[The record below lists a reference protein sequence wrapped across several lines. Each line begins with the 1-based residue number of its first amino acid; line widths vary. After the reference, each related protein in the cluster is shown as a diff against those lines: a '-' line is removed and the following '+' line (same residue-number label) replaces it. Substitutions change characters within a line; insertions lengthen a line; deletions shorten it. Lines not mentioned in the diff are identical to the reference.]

1 MTDELLQPT
10 AENAA
15 PVAEPEM
22 VSGPAAQAESPAVK
36 QEMAS
41 AASAEKPAVEQETAS
56 GPVPTEKPAVATP
69 AAIELRGLAIGYDRR
84 VVLDNLNL
92 RIEPGQIVC
101 ILGGSGC
108 GKSTLLKHI
117 IGLYKPIRGDILING
132 RSIVNADEAEKR
144 SIMSEFG
151 VAYQG
156 GALFRSLNL
165 AENIAL
171 PMEELTNWSR
181 DEIRKRVAEK
191 LSLVHLDGYE
201 SYMPSRLSGGMVKRA
216 AFARALALD
225 PKLLFFDEPSAGLD
239 PLSADMLDNVILE
252 IREKTNATIVIITHE
267 LPSIFR
273 VSDRV
278 IILSKEKKGVMDD
291 GNPTYL
297 RDHSVNEYVR
307 SFLSRGGTYRSNDG
321 GPGAAP

>member
-1 MTDELLQPT
+1 MTET
-10 AENAA
+10 ANIPAAA
-15 PVAEPEM
+15 PA
-22 VSGPAAQAESPAVK
+22 PAANAV
-36 QEMAS
+36 
-41 AASAEKPAVEQETAS
+41 P
-56 GPVPTEKPAVATP
+56 
-69 AAIELRGLAIGYDRR
+69 AIEVRDLVIGYGKR
-84 VVLDNLNL
+84 VVLENLNF
-92 RIEPGQIVC
+92 RIEPGQIVT

-117 IGLYKPIRGDILING
+117 IGLYKPLRGDILING
-132 RSIVNADEAEKR
+132 RSIVNADEQEKR

-171 PMEELTNWSR
+171 PMEELTNWKR
-181 DEIRKRVAEK
+181 DEIKKRVSEK
-191 LSLVHLDGYE
+191 LALVHLNGFE
-201 SYMPSRLSGGMVKRA
+201 KYMPSDLSGGMIKRV

-239 PLSADMLDNVILE
+239 PLTSDMLDKVILE
-252 IREKTNATIVIITHE
+252 IREKTHATIMMVTHE

-278 IILSKEKKGVMDD
+278 IMLSAEKKGVVDD
-291 GNPTYL
+291 GAPAYL
-297 RDHSVNEYVR
+297 RDNSADEYVR
-307 SFLSRGGTYRSNDG
+307 TFLSRGGTYQSNCTEPDH
-321 GPGAAP
+321 A

>member
-1 MTDELLQPT
+1 MTDNMDNT
-10 AENAA
+10 AAT
-15 PVAEPEM
+15 
-22 VSGPAAQAESPAVK
+22 SPAANQGV
-36 QEMAS
+36 
-41 AASAEKPAVEQETAS
+41 
-56 GPVPTEKPAVATP
+56 TP
-69 AAIELRGLAIGYDRR
+69 AIEVRDLTIGYGSR
-84 VVLDNLNL
+84 VVLENLNF
-92 RIEPGQIVC
+92 RIEPGQIVT

-117 IGLYKPIRGDILING
+117 IGLHKPIRGDIFING
-132 RSIVNADEAEKR
+132 RSIVTANEQEKR

-171 PMEELTNWSR
+171 PMEELTNWKR
-181 DEIRKRVAEK
+181 DEIRKRVSEK
-191 LSLVHLDGYE
+191 LALVHLNGFE
-201 SYMPSRLSGGMVKRA
+201 NYMPSDLSGGMIKRV

-239 PLSADMLDNVILE
+239 PLTSDMLDNVILE
-252 IREKTNATIVIITHE
+252 IREKTRATIMMVTHE

-278 IILSKEKKGVMDD
+278 IMLSAEKRGIVDD
-291 GNPTYL
+291 GSPVYL
-297 RDHSVNEYVR
+297 RDHSADEYVR
-307 SFLSRGGTYRSNDG
+307 TFLSRGGTYKSNDTE
-321 GPGAAP
+321 PDHA

>member
-1 MTDELLQPT
+1 MTDSIT
-10 AENAA
+10 A
-15 PVAEPEM
+15 PEK
-22 VSGPAAQAESPAVK
+22 S
-36 QEMAS
+36 
-41 AASAEKPAVEQETAS
+41 
-56 GPVPTEKPAVATP
+56 VP
-69 AAIELRGLAIGYDRR
+69 AIEVRDLSIGYGSR
-84 VVLDNLNL
+84 VVLENLNF
-92 RIEPGQIVC
+92 RIEQGQIVT

-117 IGLYKPIRGDILING
+117 IGLHKPIRGDILING
-132 RSIVNADEAEKR
+132 RSIVNAGEQEKR

-171 PMEELTNWSR
+171 PMEELTNWKR
-181 DEIRKRVAEK
+181 DEIKKRVSEK
-191 LSLVHLDGYE
+191 LALVHLNGFE
-201 SYMPSRLSGGMVKRA
+201 HYMPSDLSGGMIKRA

-239 PLSADMLDNVILE
+239 PLTSDMLDKVILE
-252 IREKTNATIVIITHE
+252 IREKTHATIMMVTHE

-278 IILSKEKKGVMDD
+278 IMLAAEKKGVVDD
-291 GNPTYL
+291 GSPVYL
-297 RDHSVNEYVR
+297 RDHSADEYVR
-307 SFLSRGGTYRSNDG
+307 TFLSRGGTYQCNCTEPDH
-321 GPGAAP
+321 A

>member
-10 AENAA
+10 AENAS
-15 PVAEPEM
+15 PVAKPETISEPA
-22 VSGPAAQAESPAVK
+22 PAEK
-36 QEMAS
+36 Q
-41 AASAEKPAVEQETAS
+41 AAS
-56 GPVPTEKPAVATP
+56 ATP
-69 AAIELRGLAIGYDRR
+69 AAIEVRGLSIGYGRR
-84 VVLDNLNL
+84 VVLENLNF
-92 RIEPGQIVC
+92 RIEPGQIVT

-117 IGLYKPIRGDILING
+117 IGLYKPLAGDILING
-132 RSIVNADEAEKR
+132 RSIVNANPEEKR

-181 DEIRKRVAEK
+181 DEIRKRTSEK
-191 LSLVHLDGYE
+191 LALVHLDGFE
-201 SYMPSRLSGGMVKRA
+201 NYMPSDLSGGMIKRA

-239 PLSADMLDNVILE
+239 PLTSDMLDNVILE
-252 IREKTNATIVIITHE
+252 IREKIHATIMMVTHE

-278 IILSKEKKGVMDD
+278 IMLSAEKKGVVDD
-291 GNPTYL
+291 GAPAYL
-297 RDHSVNEYVR
+297 RDHSADDYVR
-307 SFLSRGGTYRSNDG
+307 SFLSRGGTFNSNDDE
-321 GPGAAP
+321 PGAAP

>member
-1 MTDELLQPT
+1 MTDNMDNT
-10 AENAA
+10 AAT
-15 PVAEPEM
+15 
-22 VSGPAAQAESPAVK
+22 SPAANQGV
-36 QEMAS
+36 
-41 AASAEKPAVEQETAS
+41 
-56 GPVPTEKPAVATP
+56 TP
-69 AAIELRGLAIGYDRR
+69 AIEVRDLTIGYGSR
-84 VVLDNLNL
+84 VVLENLSF
-92 RIEPGQIVC
+92 RIEPGQIVT

-117 IGLYKPIRGDILING
+117 IGLHKPIRGDIFING
-132 RSIVNADEAEKR
+132 RSIVTANEQEKR

-171 PMEELTNWSR
+171 PMEELTNWKR
-181 DEIRKRVAEK
+181 DEIRKRASEK
-191 LSLVHLDGYE
+191 LALVHLDGFE
-201 SYMPSRLSGGMVKRA
+201 QYMPSDLSGGMIKRA

-239 PLSADMLDNVILE
+239 PLTSDMLDKVILE
-252 IREKTNATIVIITHE
+252 IREKTHATIMMVTHE

-278 IILSKEKKGVMDD
+278 IMLSAEKKGIVDD
-291 GNPTYL
+291 GSPAYL
-297 RDHSVNEYVR
+297 RDHSADEYVR
-307 SFLSRGGTYRSNDG
+307 TFLSRGGTYQSNSTEPDH
-321 GPGAAP
+321 A

>member
-1 MTDELLQPT
+1 MTET
-10 AENAA
+10 AAMSPSPA
-15 PVAEPEM
+15 SPA
-22 VSGPAAQAESPAVK
+22 PAAG
-36 QEMAS
+36 
-41 AASAEKPAVEQETAS
+41 T
-56 GPVPTEKPAVATP
+56 VP
-69 AAIELRGLAIGYDRR
+69 AIEVRDLVIGYGSR
-84 VVLDNLNL
+84 VVLENLNF
-92 RIEPGQIVC
+92 RIEPGQIVT

-117 IGLYKPIRGDILING
+117 IGLYKPLHGDILING
-132 RSIVNADEAEKR
+132 RSIVNADGQEKR

-171 PMEELTNWSR
+171 PMEELTNWKR
-181 DEIRKRVAEK
+181 DEIRKRASEK
-191 LSLVHLDGYE
+191 LALVHLNGFE
-201 SYMPSRLSGGMVKRA
+201 NYMPSDLSGGMIKRA

-239 PLSADMLDNVILE
+239 PLTSDMLDNVILE
-252 IREKTNATIVIITHE
+252 IREKTGATIMMVTHE

-278 IILSKEKKGVMDD
+278 IMLSAEKKGIVDD
-291 GNPTYL
+291 GSPAYL
-297 RDHSVNEYVR
+297 RDHSADDYVR
-307 SFLSRGGTYRSNDG
+307 TFLSRGGTYKSSSTEPDHD
-321 GPGAAP
+321 

>member
-1 MTDELLQPT
+1 MTDELLQPNEKPSAT
-10 AENAA
+10 VAA
-15 PVAEPEM
+15 PKTTSNKP
-22 VSGPAAQAESPAVK
+22 GPA
-36 QEMAS
+36 
-41 AASAEKPAVEQETAS
+41 EKTAD
-56 GPVPTEKPAVATP
+56 TKP
-69 AAIELRGLAIGYDRR
+69 AAIEVRNLSIGYGSR
-84 VVLDNLNL
+84 VVLENLNF
-92 RIEPGQIVC
+92 RIEPGQIVT

-117 IGLYKPIRGDILING
+117 IGLYKPLRGDILING
-132 RSIVNADEAEKR
+132 RSIVNANEVEKR

-181 DEIRKRVAEK
+181 DEIRKRVSEK
-191 LSLVHLDGYE
+191 LALVHLDGFE
-201 SYMPSRLSGGMVKRA
+201 TYMPSDLSGGMIKRA

-239 PLSADMLDNVILE
+239 PLTSDMLDNVSLE
-252 IREKTNATIVIITHE
+252 IREKTNATIMMVTHE

-278 IILSKEKKGVMDD
+278 IMLSAEKKGVVDD
-291 GNPTYL
+291 GAPAYL
-297 RDHSVNEYVR
+297 RDHSTDDYVR
-307 SFLSRGGTYRSNDG
+307 SFLSRGGTFSSNDE
-321 GPGAAP
+321 PGAAQ

>member
-1 MTDELLQPT
+1 MTDDAIKT
-10 AENAA
+10 AEN
-15 PVAEPEM
+15 
-22 VSGPAAQAESPAVK
+22 
-36 QEMAS
+36 
-41 AASAEKPAVEQETAS
+41 
-56 GPVPTEKPAVATP
+56 TP
-69 AAIELRGLAIGYDRR
+69 AIEVRGLTIGYGSR
-84 VVLDNLNL
+84 VVLDNLNF
-92 RIEPGQIVC
+92 RIEQGQIVT

-117 IGLYKPIRGDILING
+117 IGLYKPLKGDILING
-132 RSIVNADEAEKR
+132 RSIVHAGEAEKR

-171 PMEELTNWSR
+171 PMEELTTWKR
-181 DEIRKRVAEK
+181 DVIKKRVSEK
-191 LSLVHLDGYE
+191 LALVHLDGFE
-201 SYMPSRLSGGMVKRA
+201 SYMPSDLSGGMIKRA

-239 PLSADMLDNVILE
+239 PLTSDMLDNVILE
-252 IREKTNATIVIITHE
+252 IREKTHATIMMVTHE

-278 IILSKEKKGVMDD
+278 IMLSAEKKGIVDD
-291 GNPTYL
+291 GAPAYL
-297 RDHSVNEYVR
+297 RDNSADSYVR
-307 SFLSRGGTYRSNDG
+307 SFLSRGGTFQSKRG
-321 GPGAAP
+321 GTEPDHD

>member
-1 MTDELLQPT
+1 MTESAFKP
-10 AENAA
+10 AEN
-15 PVAEPEM
+15 
-22 VSGPAAQAESPAVK
+22 G
-36 QEMAS
+36 
-41 AASAEKPAVEQETAS
+41 
-56 GPVPTEKPAVATP
+56 TP
-69 AAIELRGLAIGYDRR
+69 AIEVRDLSIGYGSR
-84 VVLDNLNL
+84 VVLENLNF
-92 RIEPGQIVC
+92 RIEPGQIVT

-117 IGLYKPIRGDILING
+117 IGLYKPLHGDILIYG
-132 RSIVNADEAEKR
+132 RSIVNADEPEKR

-171 PMEELTNWSR
+171 PMEELTTWKR
-181 DEIRKRVAEK
+181 AEIKRRVSEK
-191 LSLVHLDGYE
+191 LALVHLDGYE
-201 SYMPSRLSGGMVKRA
+201 SYMPSDLSGGMIKRA

-239 PLSADMLDNVILE
+239 PLTSDMLDNVILE
-252 IREKTNATIVIITHE
+252 IREKTNATIMMVTHE

-278 IILSKEKKGVMDD
+278 IMLSAEKKGIVDD
-291 GNPTYL
+291 GAPAYL
-297 RDHSVNEYVR
+297 RDNSADDYVR
-307 SFLSRGGTYRSNDG
+307 SFLSRGGTFQSKSG
-321 GPGAAP
+321 GTEQDHD

>member
-1 MTDELLQPT
+1 MPDDIT
-10 AENAA
+10 
-15 PVAEPEM
+15 
-22 VSGPAAQAESPAVK
+22 SP
-36 QEMAS
+36 AS
-41 AASAEKPAVEQETAS
+41 AANRNV
-56 GPVPTEKPAVATP
+56 TP
-69 AAIELRGLAIGYDRR
+69 AIEVRDLSIGYGSRI
-84 VVLDNLNL
+84 VLENLNF
-92 RIEPGQIVC
+92 RIEPGQIVT

-117 IGLYKPIRGDILING
+117 IGLYKPLRGDILING
-132 RSIVNADEAEKR
+132 RSIVTADEQEKR

-171 PMEELTNWSR
+171 PMEELTNWKR
-181 DEIRKRVAEK
+181 AEIRKRASEK
-191 LSLVHLDGYE
+191 LALVHLDGFE
-201 SYMPSRLSGGMVKRA
+201 HYMPSDLSGGMIKRA

-239 PLSADMLDNVILE
+239 PLTSDMLDKVILE
-252 IREKTNATIVIITHE
+252 IREKTHATIMMVTHE

-278 IILSKEKKGVMDD
+278 IMLSAEKKGIVDD
-291 GNPTYL
+291 GSPTYL
-297 RDHSVNEYVR
+297 RDHSADEYVR
-307 SFLSRGGTYRSNDG
+307 TFLSRGGTYKSNSTE
-321 GPGAAP
+321 PEHA